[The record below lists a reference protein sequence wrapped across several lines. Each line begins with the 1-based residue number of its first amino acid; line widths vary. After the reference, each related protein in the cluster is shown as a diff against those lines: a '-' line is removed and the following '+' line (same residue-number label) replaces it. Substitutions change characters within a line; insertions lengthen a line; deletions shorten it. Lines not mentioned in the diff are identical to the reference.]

1 MMGKQKM
8 LVIFPVLLLLV
19 ITLMASNIF
28 TLKSKRKHY
37 KQNVVAEQVPSVTA
51 AHFQDEINNTIETV
65 QAVTAN
71 PKTDTRLGKV
81 GR

>member
-1 MMGKQKM
+1 M
-8 LVIFPVLLLLV
+8 
-19 ITLMASNIF
+19 
-28 TLKSKRKHY
+28 
-37 KQNVVAEQVPSVTA
+37 VAEQVPSVTA